1 MSATR
6 GAAAEGARLHGG
18 TPVERVRALLPAI
31 AAAADRI
38 DRERRVPAALM
49 AQLHDAR
56 LFRLLLPKS
65 CGGEEADPVTFMEV
79 LELISGAEASVAW
92 NLCQNSVCATVA
104 AYLPP
109 ETARE
114 MWSDPAAILA
124 WGPPVA
130 ECRAVPAPGGYRI
143 SGSWSFASGGRHAS
157 WLGAQCTVAEPGG
170 GSRRGPDGAV
180 EQRTF
185 FVPDAAVQFTD
196 TWDVIG
202 LRGTASDTFS
212 VKDLF
217 VPEARSLVRDDRR
230 ARRESGRLY
239 RMTTLN
245 LFAAGFGS
253 VALGVARTMLD
264 AFMRLALEKTPR
276 ASGSLLRDNAE
287 VQSQLGQAEAEW
299 RAARLLLRGTL
310 ADIWDALGRG
320 GAEGLTMEQRIAI
333 RMASTHAIHTARR
346 AAQMAYETAGANAI
360 FAANPFE
367 KPFRDLHTIAQQ
379 VQGRRAHF
387 QSVGKFM
394 LGLEPETAFL

>member
-1 MSATR
+1 
-6 GAAAEGARLHGG
+6 
-18 TPVERVRALLPAI
+18 
-31 AAAADRI
+31 
-38 DRERRVPAALM
+38 
-49 AQLHDAR
+49 
-56 LFRLLLPKS
+56 
-65 CGGEEADPVTFMEV
+65 
-79 LELISGAEASVAW
+79 
-92 NLCQNSVCATVA
+92 
-104 AYLPP
+104 
-109 ETARE
+109 
-114 MWSDPAAILA
+114 
-124 WGPPVA
+124 
-130 ECRAVPAPGGYRI
+130 
-143 SGSWSFASGGRHAS
+143 
-157 WLGAQCTVAEPGG
+157 
-170 GSRRGPDGAV
+170 
-180 EQRTF
+180 
-185 FVPDAAVQFTD
+185 
-196 TWDVIG
+196 
-202 LRGTASDTFS
+202 
-212 VKDLF
+212 
-217 VPEARSLVRDDRR
+217 
-230 ARRESGRLY
+230 
-239 RMTTLN
+239 
-245 LFAAGFGS
+245 
-253 VALGVARTMLD
+253 MLD